1 MESLTDKVV
10 LIVGGSTGIGLG
22 IANAMSEEG
31 AKVVIAARTA
41 ASLESAAQGNPALRS
56 RVCDASD
63 REGINALVAWTEQE
77 VGPIDILVYSA
88 GVNSPKRR
96 WDDVE
101 PEDFDR
107 VLAINAGGAF
117 NCFHAVLPLMRERR
131 DGLIINIISLAG
143 LRTVELAGMPYSA
156 AKFAQAS
163 LGSMAN
169 VEAMKDGVR
178 VTNLFPGETNTPILK
193 NRPVPVSDER
203 KAQCIQPED
212 IGALAVTIAKLPSR
226 AVVPELVITPRH
238 MPLL

>member
-10 LIVGGSTGIGLG
+10 LVVGGSTGIGLG
-22 IANAMSEEG
+22 IANAMTEEG
-31 AKVVIAARTA
+31 AKVVVAARTPS
-41 ASLESAAQGNPALRS
+41 SLEAAVAANPALTS
-56 RVCDASD
+56 RVCDSSD
-63 REGINALVAWTEQE
+63 REGINDLVAWTEQE
-77 VGPIDILVYSA
+77 IGPIDVLVYSA

-96 WDDVE
+96 FDDVD
-101 PEDFDR
+101 PDDFDR

-117 NCFHAVLPLMRERR
+117 NCFHAVLPRMRERK

-156 AKFAQAS
+156 AKFAQTS
-163 LGSMAN
+163 LGLMAN
-169 VEAMKDGVR
+169 VEAMNDGVR
-178 VTNLFPGETNTPILK
+178 VTNLFPGETNTPILD

-212 IGALAVTIAKLPSR
+212 IGALAVTIAKLPAR
-226 AVVPELVITPRH
+226 AVVPEIVITPRH